1 LAYDQARR
9 FPLCN
14 PEALGELFYGACIK
28 QVKVCALDVI
38 TRFTSFDDYWQP
50 FLRGQGSAPNYLT
63 TRNHATN
70 NAIRERLRR
79 SLTTDPESAIEL
91 PAPSRERSAGG
102 GEQLAEKHRNQ
113 RLGLERARLQ
123 AAPYIV
129 FKNLRHGWEAVPLQ
143 EFNAQDF
150 SASGEAVGNSLLVR
164 QQCSRESLR
173 RT

>member
-1 LAYDQARR
+1 MFVADCRTSLGWDLRGRR
-9 FPLCN
+9 SVRNPVNRVKWTLCN

-91 PAPSRERSAGG
+91 PAR
-102 GEQLAEKHRNQ
+102 
-113 RLGLERARLQ
+113 
-123 AAPYIV
+123 V
-129 FKNLRHGWEAVPLQ
+129 WAVC
-143 EFNAQDF
+143 
-150 SASGEAVGNSLLVR
+150 G
-164 QQCSRESLR
+164 R
-173 RT
+173 R